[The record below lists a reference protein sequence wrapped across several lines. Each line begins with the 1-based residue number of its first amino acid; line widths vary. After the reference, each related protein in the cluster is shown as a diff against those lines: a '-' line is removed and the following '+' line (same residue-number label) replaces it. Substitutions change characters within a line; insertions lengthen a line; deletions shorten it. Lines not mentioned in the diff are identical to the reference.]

1 MIDSNVWDVQDV
13 GEGLRKIETDQQGPD
28 QTGAHGHRD
37 AVEVLS
43 GDVGFVEGL
52 IDEANRGGGGDNI
65 TVILLEVIKE
75 GVWGK
80 VKRKLKSRN
89 AG

>member
-1 MIDSNVWDVQDV
+1 MCTDGLTNFVPEPSIKTILDDFSMSVERKVDV
-13 GEGLRKIETDQQGPD
+13 
-28 QTGAHGHRD
+28 
-37 AVEVLS
+37 
-43 GDVGFVEGL
+43 L

>member
-1 MIDSNVWDVQDV
+1 MSVERKADV
-13 GEGLRKIETDQQGPD
+13 
-28 QTGAHGHRD
+28 
-37 AVEVLS
+37 
-43 GDVGFVEGL
+43 L